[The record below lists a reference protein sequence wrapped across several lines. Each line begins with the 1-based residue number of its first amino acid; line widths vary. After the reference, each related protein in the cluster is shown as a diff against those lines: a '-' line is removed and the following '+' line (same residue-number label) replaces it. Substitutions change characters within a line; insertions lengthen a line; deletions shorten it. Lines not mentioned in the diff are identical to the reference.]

1 MCSRRSRC
9 GLGGGGAIFLEAE
22 MGYFM
27 RRSWKVLGVDGDGFE
42 EEEMVC
48 YRRRWFVL

>member
-1 MCSRRSRC
+1 M
-9 GLGGGGAIFLEAE
+9 EAE

-27 RRSWKVLGVDGDGFE
+27 RSWKVLGVDGDGFE

-48 YRRRWFVL
+48 YRRRWFAL